1 MRENTEPR
9 TILADALEALDE
21 PERETLRALLSPN
34 TIKVGAALNEA
45 YSIAKELQA
54 RSAMKRW
61 SWTYRG
67 RQVYVQDQADKLVR
81 FIDKFKSVGNLVANV
96 DPVHIGLP
104 WAGVRSILEVF

>member
-1 MRENTEPR
+1 MHAS

-21 PERETLRALLSPN
+21 CERETLRALLSPN
-34 TIKVGAALNEA
+34 TIKVDAALNEA

-54 RSAMKRW
+54 RSTMKRW

-81 FIDKFKSVGNLVANV
+81 FIDKFKSVGDLVANV